1 MLYSVLFGYIQ
12 CSLICLNSVMYII
25 NCKSVHFLIH
35 LKGIYLYRSSST
47 LWLLAQTVFALCY
60 PLVAQTLH
68 HKICTPGS
76 IKSSSLMMKRL
87 MEWGKTVQKWES
99 AWKLS
104 FQQLTVINTAIMTL
118 NMLALSYLLD
128 NQTNNKG
135 QDTFNWPDQRNHV
148 NVIFDILWESE

>member
-1 MLYSVLFGYIQ
+1 
-12 CSLICLNSVMYII
+12 MYNI
-25 NCKSVHFLIH
+25 NCKSVLFLIH
-35 LKGIYLYRSSST
+35 LKGIYLFRSSST

-68 HKICTPGS
+68 HNALLNQIKKLDDEEADGMRKNWPEMRKRMKI
-76 IKSSSLMMKRL
+76 
-87 MEWGKTVQKWES
+87 
-99 AWKLS
+99 KLS
-104 FQQLTVINTAIMTL
+104 TTHSHINTAIMTL

-148 NVIFDILWESE
+148 NVIFDIL